1 MPMVNDLLQ
10 ASDLQYMRV
19 ETRKAMPDKV
29 SIQRK
34 SLASDKQ
41 GGFSESWAD
50 AYQNI
55 PARLA
60 VKSIKE
66 SASTGRQDLQADF
79 ILTIAYDQSI
89 EQTDRVVHASGTF
102 EVQSIDAGKSWI
114 ATKRCQMR
122 RL

>member
-1 MPMVNDLLQ
+1 MVNQLLQ
-10 ASDLQYMRV
+10 ATDLQYMRA
-19 ETRKAMPDKV
+19 ETRKAMPDTI

-34 SLASDKQ
+34 SLDSDQQ
-41 GGFSESWAD
+41 GGFTESWAD
-50 AYQNI
+50 AYQDV

-60 VKSIKE
+60 AGSSREV
-66 SASTGRQDLQADF
+66 ASTGRQDLQADF
-79 ILTIAYDQSI
+79 TLTVAYDQSI